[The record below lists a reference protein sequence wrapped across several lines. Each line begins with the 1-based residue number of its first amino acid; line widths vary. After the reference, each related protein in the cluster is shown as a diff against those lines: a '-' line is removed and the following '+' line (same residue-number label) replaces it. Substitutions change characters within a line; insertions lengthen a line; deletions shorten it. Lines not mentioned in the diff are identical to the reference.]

1 MMECISVEKIDQ
13 SFLTNPE
20 QGRAYLK
27 TALEQ
32 NNEQV
37 FLRALHNIIDG
48 FLDSELDLN
57 YELAQFS
64 ALENNSAK

>member
-1 MMECISVEKIDQ
+1 MMECISVEKVDQ
-13 SFLTNPE
+13 SFLTNPK

-32 NNEQV
+32 NDEQV